1 MDCKTIHFSGHAIA
15 QMFKRNISVE
25 EIEFVIRNGKIIK
38 EYPEDKPYVSQL
50 LIGIFNSRVLHV
62 VASGDKI
69 GNCYVITAYHPDIN
83 LWNSD
88 FTSKK

>member
-25 EIEFVIRNGKIIK
+25 EIEFIVRNGKIIK
-38 EYPEDKPYVSQL
+38 EYPEDKPFVSQL
-50 LIGIFNSRVLHV
+50 LIGFVNSRVLHV
-62 VASGDKI
+62 VASGDNI
-69 GNCYVITAYHPDIN
+69 VNCYVITAYLPDIN